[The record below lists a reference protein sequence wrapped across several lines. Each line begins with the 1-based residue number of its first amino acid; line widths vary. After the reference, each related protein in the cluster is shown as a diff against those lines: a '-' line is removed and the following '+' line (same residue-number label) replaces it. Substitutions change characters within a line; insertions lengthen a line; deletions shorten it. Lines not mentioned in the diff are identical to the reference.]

1 MHAVHFRKERK
12 ETTAMTP
19 KALQRVGLSGL
30 SNAELREV
38 AALAI
43 EEIRHREKRR
53 IEEIIA
59 RIRAIA
65 AEGRLSV
72 TIEGRGEKRVNAK
85 PGGIQA
91 S

>member
-1 MHAVHFRKERK
+1 MAS
-12 ETTAMTP
+12 

>member
-1 MHAVHFRKERK
+1 
-12 ETTAMTP
+12 MTP
-19 KALQRVGLSGL
+19 KALQRAGLSGV

-59 RIRAIA
+59 RIRALA
-65 AEGRLSV
+65 AEGKLIV
-72 TIEGRGEKRVNAK
+72 TIEGHGEKPGERKRPAK
-85 PGGIQA
+85 KEKPPGAQG
-91 S
+91 